1 MKESIVKISILV
13 SSIFFIFAILATK
26 TPFLEIIFNSLEPLG
41 LILAITLYFKESP
54 QRKKKIKYDALL
66 TIDAA
71 AGIHNSKA
79 RLIALEDLVDM
90 GVKLEELDLKNSN
103 LLEIE
108 INGAEMNRSSFEG
121 SVLKHSTLNL
131 TQFQKCDFK
140 NVEGSGTEAISANFS
155 FSNFENSNFNNSNF
169 KKSNFMFSSFKGG
182 SFMGTDF
189 TGANL
194 KGVKFD
200 KAVMNGANFSN
211 ASIELEELKKAFIT
225 KAILPNG
232 EVFEQ
237 KMD

>member
-1 MKESIVKISILV
+1 MNESIVKISILV
-13 SSIFFIFAILATK
+13 SSIFFIFAFLATK

-140 NVEGSGTEAISANFS
+140 NVEGSGTEAISANLVS
-155 FSNFENSNFNNSNF
+155 QILKIQILITLILNN
-169 KKSNFMFSSFKGG
+169 
-182 SFMGTDF
+182 
-189 TGANL
+189 L
-194 KGVKFD
+194 
-200 KAVMNGANFSN
+200 
-211 ASIELEELKKAFIT
+211 
-225 KAILPNG
+225 ILCFPLSKG
-232 EVFEQ
+232 EVLWVLILLEQ
-237 KMD
+237 I